1 MTTVNITSL
10 PNIGN
15 LLTSNSILP
24 IVSTVGTATTDKIT
38 VGALANYILLQ
49 AGNLLPPSQQA
60 LTAQTVTNAAQPN
73 ITLVGTLTSLS
84 VLGNTIVGN
93 LSTAGTISAAGTTI
107 VGNLSTTGTIS
118 AVGNTVVGNVTVNN
132 TLTFSN
138 IAQSG
143 TTPLAATDTTIAFK
157 VPIVINGVT
166 YYIALTAAQ

>member
-15 LLTSNSILP
+15 LLSSNSILP
-24 IVSTVGTATTDKIT
+24 IVSTVGSGSTDKIT
-38 VGALANYILLQ
+38 VGALANYILVQ
-49 AGNLLPPSQQA
+49 TGNLLPPAQQA
-60 LTAQTVTNAAQPN
+60 LTSQTVTNAAQPN
-73 ITLVGTLTSLS
+73 ITSTGTLTSLS
-84 VLGNTIVGN
+84 V
-93 LSTAGTISAAGTTI
+93 S
-107 VGNLSTTGTIS
+107 
-118 AVGNTVVGNVTVNN
+118 GNVTVNN

-138 IAQSG
+138 IVQSSN

>member
-24 IVSTVGTATTDKIT
+24 IVSTVGSATTDKTT
-38 VGALANYILLQ
+38 VGALANYILVQ
-49 AGNLLPPSQQA
+49 TGNLLPPAQQA
-60 LTAQTVTNAAQPN
+60 LTSQTVTNAAQPN
-73 ITLVGTLTSLS
+73 ITSTGTLTSLS
-84 VLGNTIVGN
+84 V
-93 LSTAGTISAAGTTI
+93 S
-107 VGNLSTTGTIS
+107 
-118 AVGNTVVGNVTVNN
+118 GNVTVNN

-138 IAQSG
+138 IVQSSN

>member
-93 LSTAGTISAAGTTI
+93 LST
-107 VGNLSTTGTIS
+107 TGTIS
-118 AVGNTVVGNVTVNN
+118 AVGNTIVGNVTVNN

>member
-24 IVSTVGTATTDKIT
+24 IVSTVGSGSTDKIT
-38 VGALANYILLQ
+38 VGALANYILVQ
-49 AGNLLPPSQQA
+49 TGNLLPPAQQA
-60 LTAQTVTNAAQPN
+60 LTSQTVTNAAQPN
-73 ITLVGTLTSLS
+73 ITSTGTLTSLS
-84 VLGNTIVGN
+84 V
-93 LSTAGTISAAGTTI
+93 S
-107 VGNLSTTGTIS
+107 
-118 AVGNTVVGNVTVNN
+118 GNVTVNN

-138 IAQSG
+138 IVQSSN